1 MPIHRMKEIREM
13 DPEERQKKLQELN
26 TELRKLKT
34 TIKAGGAIEN
44 PGRIRLI
51 RRTIARFHT
60 VNSEE
65 EL

>member
-13 DPEERQKKLQELN
+13 DSEERQKKLQELN